1 MEKKI
6 TILGE
11 EITIAFNMS
20 VEMAWEKI
28 TNQPFSLE
36 GMQFK
41 TNLVPLYY
49 AAIIANNQETKITF
63 DDLMKRASR
72 EELNA
77 LDAALSESMKEWL
90 NVPDIIKEEPE
101 PESES
106 EEEEKP
112 KN

>member
-49 AAIIANNQETKITF
+49 ATIIANNQETKITF

-90 NVPDIIKEEPE
+90 NVPDIIKEEPK
-101 PESES
+101 PEG
-106 EEEEKP
+106 EEEEQP